1 MGYTVNSIIIK
12 KEMNELFEIIND
24 VRNWP
29 ELHNYQDV
37 KILEKEELLDGRR
50 KIVFQV
56 TGNKEEEPVEIWTSQ
71 RIIDVTNMCARG
83 VRLEPMYPFRHWIL
97 DVVLSVEKEGTKMTW
112 IQDFSMAGCKP
123 GFEKNGSTVCTG
135 TLYPGNRRICLWG
148 TVCRR
153 YPDRCHNRGDS
164 ACTVYG

>member
-12 KEMNELFEIIND
+12 KEINELFEIIND

-37 KILEKEELLDGRR
+37 KILEKKKLLDGRR

-83 VRLEPMYPFRHWIL
+83 VRLEPILSLLFCIQCTDLHFSEFLRGPFLCLFKLPEHIL
-97 DVVLSVEKEGTKMTW
+97 QYLKPVIAHTDRFFVRICKFFFQLLNLMFINVVLFLMK
-112 IQDFSMAGCKP
+112 F
-123 GFEKNGSTVCTG
+123 F
-135 TLYPGNRRICLWG
+135 
-148 TVCRR
+148 
-153 YPDRCHNRGDS
+153 
-164 ACTVYG
+164 

>member
-97 DVVLSVEKEGTKMTW
+97 DVVLSVEKEGTKIHGIM
-112 IQDFSMAGCKP
+112 
-123 GFEKNGSTVCTG
+123 
-135 TLYPGNRRICLWG
+135 
-148 TVCRR
+148 
-153 YPDRCHNRGDS
+153 
-164 ACTVYG
+164 

>member
-97 DVVLSVEKEGTKMTW
+97 DVVLSVEKEEKKMTW
-112 IQDFSMAGCKP
+112 IQDFSMDKNS
-123 GFEKNGSTVCTG
+123 GFTEEAVEEMINKGSKKELQIFKEKIESGIVSSKTE
-135 TLYPGNRRICLWG
+135 L
-148 TVCRR
+148 
-153 YPDRCHNRGDS
+153 
-164 ACTVYG
+164 

>member
-12 KEMNELFEIIND
+12 KEINELFEIIND

-37 KILEKEELLDGRR
+37 KILEKKKLLDGRR

-83 VRLEPMYPFRHWIL
+83 VRLEPMYPFRHAFL
-97 DVVLSVEKEGTKMTW
+97 PAELFRQKVEGWMKFLRVWAVDLKC
-112 IQDFSMAGCKP
+112 IRK
-123 GFEKNGSTVCTG
+123 
-135 TLYPGNRRICLWG
+135 
-148 TVCRR
+148 
-153 YPDRCHNRGDS
+153 
-164 ACTVYG
+164 